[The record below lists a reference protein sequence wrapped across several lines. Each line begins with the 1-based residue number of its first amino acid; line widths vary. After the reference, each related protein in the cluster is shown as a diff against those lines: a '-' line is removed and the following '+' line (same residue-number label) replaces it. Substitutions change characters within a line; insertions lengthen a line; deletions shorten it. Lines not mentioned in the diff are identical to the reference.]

1 MKERE
6 IKGVRLIKNL
16 RKANLNI
23 GNRLQK
29 LRQKLTEKESDAI
42 FISQPENRYYLS
54 GFDGSAGYLL
64 ITPQDAV
71 LATDFRYVEQAGR
84 QATEYQIFPITGDMV
99 NWLTELLAGLNL
111 RRLGFETGYLS
122 FALHRQ
128 LSEALKKL
136 PSPPKLVPVDGLV
149 ESLRVV
155 KEPGEIE
162 LITRAAEI
170 SDNAF
175 KHLEEVIHTG
185 LSEKEVAWELEKF
198 MRENG
203 SQSVPFDI
211 IVASGPNCALPHA
224 RPSSRTIQS
233 GEPILL
239 DIGARMEGYASDLS
253 RTLCLG
259 TPDGTFKKVYDIVLG
274 AQLTALAIIEK
285 GITGGQADGLARKV
299 IAESGYGEAF
309 GHGLGHGVGL
319 AAHESPRLGPG
330 SDDPLAP
337 GMVFTVEPG
346 IYLPGWGGVRIED
359 LVVMESEKAR
369 IITKARKV

>member
-1 MKERE
+1 
-6 IKGVRLIKNL
+6 
-16 RKANLNI
+16 LNI
-23 GNRLQK
+23 NNRLQK
-29 LRQKLTEKESDAI
+29 LRQKLAEKESEAI

-64 ITPQDAV
+64 ITSRDAI
-71 LATDFRYVEQAGR
+71 LATDFRYVEQAGK
-84 QATEYQIFPITGDMV
+84 QAPEYQIFPITSDMV
-99 NWLTELLAGLNL
+99 DWFYELLTGLNL
-111 RRLGFETGYLS
+111 RRLGFEARHLT
-122 FALHRQ
+122 FALYRQ
-128 LSEALKKL
+128 ISETLKKI

-149 ESLRVV
+149 ESLRAV
-155 KEPGEIE
+155 KEPEEIE

-175 KHLEEVIHTG
+175 KHLEEIIHTG
-185 LSEKEVAWELEKF
+185 LSEKEIAWEVEKF
-198 MRENG
+198 MRESG
-203 SQSVPFDI
+203 SQTVPFDI
-211 IVASGPNCALPHA
+211 IVASGPNAALPHA
-224 RPSSRTIQS
+224 RPSSRTIQQ

-239 DIGARMEGYASDLS
+239 DIGARVEGYASDLS
-253 RTLCLG
+253 RTFCLG
-259 TPDGTFKKVYDIVLG
+259 APDGTFKKVYDIVLG
-274 AQLTALAIIEK
+274 AQLTALAILEK
-285 GITGGQADGLARKV
+285 DTTGGQADGLARKV

-359 LVVMESEKAR
+359 LVVMGNDRAR
-369 IITKARKV
+369 IISKARKV